1 MDKFRALLVFSKVAD
16 LGGFAAAA
24 RNLNMSPPAVTRTI
38 SMLERDL
45 GIRLFVRTT
54 RSVMLTESGRRF
66 LEDAKRILVDLEQAE
81 NAAVGTYS
89 EPKGLLNLTSSV
101 LFGKLFI
108 TPILADFLERY
119 PKIEA
124 QTLYVDRVVNLID
137 EGVDVG
143 VRIGPLADS
152 SLMAVRCGSVRQVV
166 FAAPEYLERAGE
178 PERPEDLNGHVLI
191 NSQPLSPSGQWQ
203 FDQLGKPKLVRV
215 HPRVSM
221 NTNDAV
227 IEMALRG
234 QGLARL
240 LSYQIAPY
248 LADGRLSA
256 VLSDFEPAPAPVHIV
271 HHEGR
276 MVSAKVRAFV
286 EFAASR
292 LKREAALEY

>member
-38 SMLERDL
+38 SILEGEL
-45 GIRLFVRTT
+45 GVRLFVRTT

-81 NAAVGTYS
+81 NAAVGTYA

-101 LFGKLFI
+101 LFGRLFI
-108 TPILADFLERY
+108 TPILADFLGHY

-124 QTLYVDRVVNLID
+124 RTLYVDRIVNLID

-166 FAAPEYLERAGE
+166 FAAPEYLEQAGE
-178 PERPEDLNGHVLI
+178 PESPDDLNRHVLI
-191 NSQPLSPSGQWQ
+191 NSLALSPSGQWQ
-203 FDQLGKPKLVRV
+203 FDHLGNPKLVRV
-215 HPRVSM
+215 HPRISM

-240 LSYQIAPY
+240 LSYQVAPY
-248 LADGRLSA
+248 LADGRLKA

-276 MVSAKVRAFV
+276 MVSAKIRAFV
-286 EFAASR
+286 DFAASR